1 MKKLTIAW
9 NATLALLYV
18 LALPIY
24 AAKWLRRAVESL
36 FNLSELRKGF
46 IDCPHCGFRNPL
58 DILALCRRCGMAEFG
73 SRLYCTTCKQV
84 TKAFPCDR
92 CTAAIRVL

>member
-1 MKKLTIAW
+1 MKKLSIAW
-9 NATLALLYV
+9 YVMLAFLYV
-18 LALPIY
+18 LAAPIY
-24 AAKWLRRAVESL
+24 LAKWLRRAADSL
-36 FNLSELRKGF
+36 FRLPALRQGF
-46 IDCPHCGFRNPL
+46 VDCPHCGFRNPL

-92 CTAAIRVL
+92 CTATIRVL

>member
-1 MKKLTIAW
+1 MKKLTVVW

-24 AAKWLRRAVESL
+24 AALWLWRGVDSL
-36 FNLSELRKGF
+36 VTLSELQKGF
-46 IDCPHCGFRNPL
+46 IDCPHCGFRNLL

-84 TKAFPCDR
+84 TKAFSCDR

>member
-1 MKKLTIAW
+1 MKKRTVAW
-9 NATLALLYV
+9 HVMLALLYV

-24 AAKWLRRAVESL
+24 AATWLRRTVKSVL
-36 FNLSELRKGF
+36 HLSELRKGF
-46 IDCPHCGFRNPL
+46 IDCPHCGVRNPL

-84 TKAFPCDR
+84 TTAFPCDR
-92 CTAAIRVL
+92 CTAAIKVL